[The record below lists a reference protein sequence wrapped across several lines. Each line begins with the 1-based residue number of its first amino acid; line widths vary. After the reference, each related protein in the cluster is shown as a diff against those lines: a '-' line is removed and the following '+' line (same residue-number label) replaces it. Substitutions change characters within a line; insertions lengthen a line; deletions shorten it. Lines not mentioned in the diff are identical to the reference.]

1 MINFSKLKKESL
13 KHTARLALACLC
25 FNALTLKA
33 EEDYSKW
40 IYEFLTT
47 TLGDEQAS
55 YKSFVTML
63 DSWYMWSSERNFLQK
78 LNTPT
83 ALFTVFDETGS
94 RAYDVSLTYAEYL
107 DYFKVNNDLVG
118 WTIRPNANN
127 ISEFHY
133 ISNYYY
139 SVANISKGNFGGVG
153 PIAVTNKFDLT
164 IDDFEKVVPVTGSP
178 AIKWNEWM
186 WSLLNGTYLDDDTRW
201 DAYRKLKASRE
212 LQENLDMLT
221 GGGIIGRWRGGY
233 YGSEEW
239 NDTKEGLGYEVQELL
254 KNKGGGSG
262 AALIEPILNDENL
275 SPTEKANLI
284 NNAVQ
289 AGQRNLLND
298 LNEKIKQ
305 ILEDGIR
312 VNNTNEF
319 PSGEGGGGG
328 IALPSEFINAL
339 TNLSKDVSNINTQQN
354 ERVDSYATLWRGN
367 LGLLTDVATTT
378 QQEIQEGYKE
388 QLNNISNSLATSKT
402 LLESLF
408 KNDKLENLE
417 SGLNVMIEN
426 LAVYECPQTI
436 VIYKLDNIANWLYQQ
451 GLFTI
456 ASSIQGKNIEIN
468 LDSEIE
474 LNNGSLSWRDVCRV
488 FRVIFIL
495 FYVLSGLYVFYRFGI
510 FLADSIMKI
519 ISFVLR
525 GFSNLVKLLK

>member
-1 MINFSKLKKESL
+1 MIFQIFKKESL
-13 KHTARLALACLC
+13 KHTSRLALACLC
-25 FNALTLKA
+25 FNALDLRA
-33 EEDYSKW
+33 EDYSQK
-40 IYEFLTT
+40 IYEYLV
-47 TLGDEQAS
+47 
-55 YKSFVTML
+55 KSGEFMQDYTSIY
-63 DSWYMWSSERNFLQK
+63 DFFNRWFATSSSENYLQY
-78 LNTPT
+78 LTSPT
-83 ALFTVFDETGS
+83 AQ
-94 RAYDVSLTYAEYL
+94 YDIFNPDGYQEESKLMTYQQYL
-107 DYFKVNNDLVG
+107 DYIAGNAHEGWVIIPNDT
-118 WTIRPNANN
+118 TINQHLYASNLYNA
-127 ISEFHY
+127 
-133 ISNYYY
+133 
-139 SVANISKGNFGGVG
+139 VANISKGNFGGVG

-233 YGSEEW
+233 YGAEEW
-239 NDTKEGLGYEVQELL
+239 NDKKEGLGYDVQELL
-254 KNKGGGSG
+254 KNQGGGSG

-305 ILEDGIR
+305 ILEEGIK

-367 LGLLTDVATTT
+367 LGLLTDVASTT

-468 LDSEIE
+468 LDSEIQ

-488 FRVIFIL
+488 FRIIFIL
-495 FYVLSGLYVFYRFGI
+495 FYVLSGLYVFYKFGI
-510 FLADSIMKI
+510 FLADSIIKI
-519 ISFVLR
+519 ISFVFR